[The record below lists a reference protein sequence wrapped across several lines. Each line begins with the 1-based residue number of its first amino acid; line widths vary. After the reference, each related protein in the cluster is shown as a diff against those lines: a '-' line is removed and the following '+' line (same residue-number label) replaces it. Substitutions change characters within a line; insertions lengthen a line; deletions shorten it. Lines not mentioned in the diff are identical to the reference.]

1 MQLIKCAF
9 CHSWWHMFIE
19 EILKV
24 LPEMLCDMQRLLNDF
39 SKVVIQFVVDIPV
52 VYTATRDV

>member
-1 MQLIKCAF
+1 
-9 CHSWWHMFIE
+9 MFIE